1 MAWQD
6 KVKESIAAQCEA
18 ARVEARGKRKTH
30 VPYRVPDLA
39 RAMVDALNRDDEEE
53 GKRLLLL
60 YRTGAVS
67 PSLVSPII
75 HRALRA
81 VDSW

>member
-6 KVKESIAAQCEA
+6 KVKEAIAAQCEA
-18 ARVEARGKRKTH
+18 SRKAARGSRKSH
-30 VPYRVPDLA
+30 VPYTIPELA
-39 RAMVDALNRDDEEE
+39 SAMVNALNTDNEHE

-67 PSLVSPII
+67 LI
-75 HRALRA
+75 
-81 VDSW
+81 

>member
-6 KVKESIAAQCEA
+6 KVKEAIAEQCKVARVA
-18 ARVEARGKRKTH
+18 ARGNRKTH

-39 RAMVDALNRDDEEE
+39 RAMVEALNRDDEAE

-60 YRTGAVS
+60 HRTGAVS
-67 PSLVSPII
+67 LI
-75 HRALRA
+75 
-81 VDSW
+81 

>member
-1 MAWQD
+1 MSWHD
-6 KVKESIAAQCEA
+6 KVKQAIAEQCLA
-18 ARVEARGKRKTH
+18 AYRQANKGKRRH

-39 RAMVDALNRDDEEE
+39 LAMVAALNCDDEIE

-67 PSLVSPII
+67 LI
-75 HRALRA
+75 
-81 VDSW
+81 